1 MTDFQFIDAT
11 FRKDGSESSYDVRV
25 IVDSSVTGKAIEKIV
40 KLGFLLGFHSYKLR
54 VTCIED
60 FRFIAEHILYKPRF
74 AFHDTPG
81 RVYCSLSPTL
91 NYFMSNFQKSL
102 KK

>member
-1 MTDFQFIDAT
+1 MTDFQFIDAK
-11 FRKDGSESSYDVRV
+11 FHQDHSGSSYDVRV
-25 IVDSSVTGKAIEKIV
+25 IVDKFVSGKAIDKIV
-40 KLGFLLGFHSYKLR
+40 KLGFLLGYHSYNIR

-60 FRFIAEHILYKPRF
+60 FRSISEHILYKPRF

-91 NYFMSNFQKSL
+91 NHFMSNFQNSL